1 MPTFKQLISSGKRP
15 LRKYKTRVKDLN
27 KCPQKKGICFK
38 LFIKSPKKPNS
49 AKRKVAKIKLST
61 KKFVFGYIPGE
72 GNNLQRFSQVLIRG
86 GLIRDLPGVHYTI
99 IRGKLDF
106 HGVYYRRQGRSKYG
120 TKIWWKP
127 KKKDRSS
134 ARQVLK
140 KKNADFI
147 QRKLAQQKLRF
158 FRKHFFNWIV
168 FNLYI
173 LKDKKKN
180 KFLILPQS
188 FFKLPSFP
196 KIKSKKAQNFLI
208 KSYYKKRNKSIR
220 KYLVK
225 ARRHLLRT
233 DFLLNLKLG
242 QPAPNLK
249 KKNTQIRQFATKTSI
264 ENCVKKDY
272 KLRYLKNI
280 PLKKNLFFYRFLAY
294 RNNEKITKIKFIC
307 LIRYVLVK
315 QLLSVKKNKVHFFV
329 KLKKRKNKVYFTN
342 IKSYKKFYKK
352 QSLTNSYIMDK
363 ILRVF
368 LQNGKKSKMENF
380 FNKLTFFIQKEF
392 KITSMFFFVL
402 LLKEITI
409 TFELVP
415 MKQAGRILYIPIIL
429 SLIRQLTFALKSL
442 KRGVV
447 LRNEQQFFLK
457 LLAECLDILLLQK
470 GLTLTKINKFNE
482 LAYLSQPNLHYRWK
496 KKNP

>member
-1 MPTFKQLISSGKRP
+1 MPTFKQLINLGKRP

-27 KCPQKKGICFK
+27 RCPQKKGICFK

-134 ARQVLK
+134 ARLALK
-140 KKNADFI
+140 KKNSDFI
-147 QRKLAQQKLRF
+147 QRKLSQQKLRF

-180 KFLILPQS
+180 KYLILPQS
-188 FFKLPSFP
+188 FFKIPLFP
-196 KIKSKKAQNFLI
+196 KIKSKKTQRMLI
-208 KSYYKKRNKSIR
+208 KDYYKKRNKSIR
-220 KYLVK
+220 KYLLK

-233 DFLLNLKLG
+233 DFLLNLRLG
-242 QPAPNLK
+242 QPAPTVKKNLQIREFSTK
-249 KKNTQIRQFATKTSI
+249 KRVQNVQSVFKSGNLIVRKPSKYIFSFFPFRKVSSGKSVSFCRSPDIKLILLKYSRKRSGVLIKKFLKITKKRIFFENLRKYKTFYKKNT
-264 ENCVKKDY
+264 
-272 KLRYLKNI
+272 
-280 PLKKNLFFYRFLAY
+280 
-294 RNNEKITKIKFIC
+294 
-307 LIRYVLVK
+307 
-315 QLLSVKKNKVHFFV
+315 
-329 KLKKRKNKVYFTN
+329 
-342 IKSYKKFYKK
+342 
-352 QSLTNSYIMDK
+352 LTNSYIFDK

-368 LQNGKKSKMENF
+368 LLNGEKSKME
-380 FNKLTFFIQKEF
+380 KTFETFILFIHKQF
-392 KITSMFFFVL
+392 KTSFL
-402 LLKEITI
+402 LILLLILKEITI

-415 MKQAGRILYIPIIL
+415 MKQAGRILYIPLIL
-429 SLIRQLTFALKSL
+429 SLSRQLTFALKSF
-442 KRGVV
+442 KKGIAA
-447 LRNEQQFFLK
+447 RNEQQLYTK
-457 LLAECLDILLLQK
+457 LVGECLDILLFQK
-470 GLTLTKINKFNE
+470 GFTLSKLNKYNE
-482 LAYLSQPNLHYRWK
+482 LAYHSQPNLHYRWK
-496 KKNP
+496 KKHP